1 MKKVFYLLL
10 LVICSFILNISK
22 VNAFGVSASAQTVY
36 VGYGVDIYVD
46 TNGVYGQIPAYS
58 SNNGILAG
66 GNVIWSDK
74 YSGKTLTFHFDANAV
89 GTAAIVVGGGDEM
102 YFDDNSEFTNANA
115 KTIYINVIDRPTYTE
130 PIEINRTYSANNYLS
145 NLVVEGFE
153 LVEFDKEKLE
163 YNLEVDNTVTK
174 VNIEATVEDDTAT
187 VYGAGEIDVVE
198 GKNEIK
204 IIVTAENGN
213 ERTYVVNIIVKELNP
228 INVKINKEDFTLVK
242 KEDSLP
248 ELDNYVKSTI
258 KIDGNDIP
266 ALKGKI
272 TKYTLVGLKDKKGD
286 IALYIYDAKNKT
298 YTPYNEIKFNNLS
311 LYYMENNN
319 TNYKKTTIKIKGK
332 EIIAY
337 KKSGLDYYLIYG
349 MNLDTGK
356 VNWYTYDKEE
366 GTIQKYVGSNKVSIM
381 DNNSYKY
388 LVYILAGISSI
399 LVLFMMIL
407 FIKNKKKMD

>member
-1 MKKVFYLLL
+1 MKKTTYLF
-10 LVICSFILNISK
+10 IFILITILFKTSDVFAFNI
-22 VNAFGVSASAQTVY
+22 NASQTTIYTGSTVAITIDASDLT
-36 VGYGVDIYVD
+36 GKFI
-46 TNGVYGQIPAYS
+46 TSS
-58 SNNGILAG
+58 SNENVLAG
-66 GNVIWSDK
+66 GKVEWYEFSTDIVYFSARNAGQAVITVYSDNP
-74 YSGKTLTFHFDANAV
+74 SNTSFVNQGEVARSIT
-89 GTAAIVVGGGDEM
+89 
-102 YFDDNSEFTNANA
+102 
-115 KTIYINVIDRPTYTE
+115 INVIERPTYTE

-153 LVEFDKEKLE
+153 LAEFDKEKLE
-163 YNLEVDNTVTK
+163 YDLEVDNTVTK
-174 VNIEATVEDDTAT
+174 INIAATVEDDTAT
-187 VYGAGEIDVVE
+187 VYGAGEIDIVE

-286 IALYIYDAKNKT
+286 IALYIYDAKDKT
-298 YTPYNEIKFNNLS
+298 YKPYNEIKFNNIS

-319 TNYKKTTIKIKGK
+319 TNYKKTIIKINGK
-332 EIIAY
+332 EVTSY

-366 GTIQKYVGSNKVSIM
+366 GTIQKYVGSNKVSVI

-388 LVYILAGISSI
+388 LVYILSGISSI

-407 FIKNKKKMD
+407 FVKYKKKID

>member
-1 MKKVFYLLL
+1 MKKFVYL
-10 LVICSFILNISK
+10 FILIVSIFTFENVFAYGIS
-22 VNAFGVSASAQTVY
+22 FDASATTVY
-36 VGYGVDIYVD
+36 VGDDVYVKAVLSSVEGKFSINTSNAGVLSGGKVTDWVEGGAVD
-46 TNGVYGQIPAYS
+46 AWFHANG
-58 SNNGILAG
+58 
-66 GNVIWSDK
+66 
-74 YSGKTLTFHFDANAV
+74 V
-89 GTAAIVVGGGDEM
+89 GTATISFSSISAASMDPGQEQDIDV
-102 YFDDNSEFTNANA
+102 A
-115 KTIYINVIDRPTYTE
+115 KYITINVIERPQYQ

-153 LVEFDKEKLE
+153 LAEFDKEKLE
-163 YNLEVDNTVTK
+163 YDLEVDNTVTK
-174 VNIEATVEDDTAT
+174 VNIGATVEDETAT
-187 VYGAGEIDVVE
+187 VNGAGEIDVVE

-213 ERTYVVNIIVKELNP
+213 ERTYTVNIIVKELNP
-228 INVKINKEDFTLVK
+228 IPVKINKDEYTLVK

-248 ELDNYVKSTI
+248 ELDNYIKTTI

-286 IALYIYDAKNKT
+286 IALYIYDANKKT
-298 YTPYNEIKFNNLS
+298 YTSYNEIKFNNLK
-311 LYYMENNN
+311 LYYMENNKS
-319 TNYKKTTIKIKGK
+319 NYKKTTIKINGK
-332 EIIAY
+332 EVTSY

-356 VNWYTYDKEE
+356 VNWYTYDKDE